1 MKPARIFTILLLC
14 DIVLEVTSLAGAD
27 AVAARGPILKGLWL
41 AVIASTVAG
50 WIGLFALIRAGRAT
64 YLASWIGYL
73 ALLALGGPF
82 AGTAGGYALQM
93 LMALVGGAVLAVAYL
108 SDLRT
113 AFRPLLSIAS

>member
-1 MKPARIFTILLLC
+1 MKLVRIFPVLLFL

-27 AVAARGPILKGLWL
+27 GSASRGPLLGALWL
-41 AVIASTVAG
+41 AVIGSTVAG
-50 WIGLFALIRAGRAT
+50 WIGLYAMLRAGRAI

-73 ALLALGGPF
+73 MLLALGGPP

-108 SDLRT
+108 SELRA
-113 AFRPLLSIAS
+113 AFRPLVAVAS